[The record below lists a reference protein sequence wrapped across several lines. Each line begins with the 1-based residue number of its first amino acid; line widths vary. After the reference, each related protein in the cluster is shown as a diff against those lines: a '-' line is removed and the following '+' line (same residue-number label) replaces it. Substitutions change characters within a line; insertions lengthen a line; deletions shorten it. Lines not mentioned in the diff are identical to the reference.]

1 MAENLTLVKR
11 DIAWTNQFS
20 VIYIDNPVGVGFSFS
35 NNASAFVTNEQQVG
49 EDLFNF
55 ADIFFKVF
63 PRWAK
68 NDFFI
73 TGESYAG
80 KYVPAFAHETL
91 RQIEAGKSTINLK
104 GDGAGQLLQLNLRV
118 LAYSG
123 QLDVILGAP
132 LCL

>member
-11 DIAWTNQFS
+11 DIAWTNQLS

-49 EDLFNF
+49 EDLF
-55 ADIFFKVF
+55 K
-63 PRWAK
+63 
-68 NDFFI
+68 
-73 TGESYAG
+73 SY
-80 KYVPAFAHETL
+80 
-91 RQIEAGKSTINLK
+91 AGKSTINLK